1 MGEGDGMR
9 ESRGESRRERE
20 RKGERGER
28 DPGIERET
36 PGREGGREREKE
48 RERDPGRER
57 DNTNSGFCPLSVLP
71 PHYTLPPVPANENVQ
86 LTFGQ
91 KV

>member
-57 DNTNSGFCPLSVLP
+57 EITLTVGFVRSQYYHRTTPSPLFLQTKTYS
-71 PHYTLPPVPANENVQ
+71 
-86 LTFGQ
+86 
-91 KV
+91 